1 MKLFNKVYLFLI
13 LVLVLILA
21 GDGLISY
28 HREVSLFND
37 DMEKDAILIG
47 KVMSGMIEHALR
59 KSGRDMALKLIRD
72 SNSKEHSIHIRWVDL
87 DSPAIAM
94 HAPTVPLKKIKRI
107 LQGKTA
113 SLTMEKDGGGLYR
126 FTYVPILTD
135 RYSHSAIE
143 LSESLSALKNYIRNS
158 VFHLIVTAVLLF
170 LTSGALLW
178 FQFQKWIHQPLV
190 RFIDKSRRIGQGDL
204 TPDLVVNGR
213 DEFSEL
219 GETLNSMCKELHNSW
234 EAVRMENER
243 RIEAIEQLRHT
254 ERLATLGRLS
264 AGMAHEF
271 GTPLN
276 VIYGRSK
283 LICSGELEPVQVIE
297 SARIIGEQAEK
308 ITKIVQNLLD
318 FARRRKPNRSLQD
331 MAVVVQRVI
340 EMLAPTA
347 SKTKVIFKVIKQ
359 GDIPLLSV
367 DPLQIQQVLT
377 NLVINGIQAMID
389 GGRLEVELE
398 ILIKQHPDEKDMDR
412 DYLAIRI
419 KDEGRGIPPENIAH
433 IFEPFF
439 TTKEV
444 GAGTGLGLSIVYGI
458 IQEHGG
464 WIEVESTPGKGTCFK
479 VYLPV
484 EVEVPK

>member
-1 MKLFNKVYLFLI
+1 MKIFYKVYLFLI
-13 LVLVLILA
+13 LVLILILSGA
-21 GDGLISY
+21 GLISY
-28 HREVSLFND
+28 HREISLFND

-47 KVMSGMIEHALR
+47 KAMSGMIEHALR
-59 KSGRDMALKLIRD
+59 KSGRDMVLKLILEA
-72 SNSKEHSIHIRWVDL
+72 NSQEHSIHIRWVDL
-87 DSPAIAM
+87 DPSVVGM
-94 HAPTVPLKKIKRI
+94 YAPTVPLKKIERV

-113 SLTMEKDGGGLYR
+113 SLTMEKNGSGLYR
-126 FTYVPILTD
+126 FTYIPILTD
-135 RYSHSAIE
+135 TYSHSAIE
-143 LSESLSALKNYIRNS
+143 LSESLSVLKKFIRNS
-158 VFHLIVTAVLLF
+158 VLHLIVMAVLLL

-204 TPDLVVNGR
+204 TPDLVVKGR
-213 DEFSEL
+213 DEFAEL
-219 GETLNSMCKELHNSW
+219 GETLNSMCKELHDSW
-234 EAVRMENER
+234 EAVRLENER

-254 ERLATLGRLS
+254 ERLATIGRLS

-283 LICSGELEPVQVIE
+283 LIRSGELAPVNVFE

-308 ITKIVQNLLD
+308 ITKIMQNLLD
-318 FARRRKPNRSLQD
+318 FARRRKPNRSLQS
-331 MAVVVQRVI
+331 MTVVVQRVI

-347 SKTKVIFKVIKQ
+347 SKAKVVFQVIKK
-359 GDIPLLSV
+359 GDIPLISV

-377 NLVINGIQAMID
+377 NLVINGIQAMTG

-398 ILIKQHPDEKDMDR
+398 ILTKQRLETKDR
-412 DYLAIRI
+412 DREYLAVRI
-419 KDEGRGIPPENIAH
+419 KDEGRGIPQENIAH

-444 GAGTGLGLSIVYGI
+444 GSGTGLGLSIVYGI
-458 IQEHGG
+458 IQEHNG
-464 WIEVESTPGKGTCFK
+464 WIEVDSTPNKGTCFK

-484 EVEVPK
+484 EVSQ

>member
-1 MKLFNKVYLFLI
+1 MKLFYKVYLFLI
-13 LVLVLILA
+13 LVLILILA
-21 GDGLISY
+21 AAGLISY

-47 KVMSGMIEHALR
+47 QVMSGMIEHTIQ
-59 KSGRDMALKLIRD
+59 KSGRDMALKLILD
-72 SNSKEHSIHIRWVDL
+72 ANSKEHSIHIRWVDL
-87 DSPAIAM
+87 GPAAIGM
-94 HAPTVPLKKIKRI
+94 YAPTVSLKKIERVF
-107 LQGKTA
+107 QGETA
-113 SLTMEKDGGGLYR
+113 SLTMEKNGGGLYR
-126 FTYVPILTD
+126 FTYIPILTD
-135 RYSHSAIE
+135 TDSHFAIE
-143 LSESLSALKNYIRNS
+143 LSESLSPLKKYIRNS
-158 VFHLIVTAVLLF
+158 VLHLIIMAVLLF

-204 TPDLVVNGR
+204 TPDLVVIGR
-213 DEFSEL
+213 DEFAEL
-219 GETLNSMCKELHNSW
+219 GETLNSMCKELHDSW
-234 EAVRMENER
+234 EELRLENER
-243 RIEAIEQLRHT
+243 RIEAIEQLRHA

-283 LICSGELEPVQVIE
+283 LIRSGKLERVDVIE

-308 ITKIVQNLLD
+308 IIKIMQNLLD
-318 FARRRKPNRSLQD
+318 FARRRKPNRSLQN

-340 EMLAPTA
+340 EMLSPEA
-347 SKTKVIFKVIKQ
+347 SKAKVALQIIKKE
-359 GDIPLLSV
+359 DIPLISV

-377 NLVINGIQAMID
+377 NLLINGIQAMTG

-398 ILIKQHPDEKDMDR
+398 ILNKQHPEKKDRNR
-412 DYLAIRI
+412 DYLAIHI
-419 KDEGRGIPPENIAH
+419 EDEGRGILPENIAH

-444 GAGTGLGLSIVYGI
+444 GSGTGLGLSIAYGI
-458 IQEHGG
+458 IQEHDG
-464 WIEVESTPGKGTCFK
+464 WIEVDSTPNKGTCFK
-479 VYLPV
+479 IYLPV
-484 EVEVPK
+484 EVSQ